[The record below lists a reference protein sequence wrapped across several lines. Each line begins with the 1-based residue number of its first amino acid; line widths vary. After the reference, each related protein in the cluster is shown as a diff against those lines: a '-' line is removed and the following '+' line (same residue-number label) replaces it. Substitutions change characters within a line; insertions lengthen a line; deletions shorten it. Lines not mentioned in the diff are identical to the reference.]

1 MSAVHCCSALPSG
14 PVPYENGW
22 AWQQVLLNRR
32 MDCLRR
38 RKQHSSMEV
47 GGEYRN
53 VDVRHND
60 DVDDRDW
67 VLLFEHQPVYTLGR
81 GSTVDHLTFLHSE
94 NPWNIP
100 TLEDCRRRLD
110 QKYRGVD
117 ASRLHIDRSINDG
130 NCRTER
136 MSVEEEVNLVLSSHR
151 NHTLSYPPVLA
162 PNGAPVHR
170 VERGGEVTFHGP
182 GQLVIYPL
190 LNLDNS
196 NSKNN
201 TTYKKDLHWYLR
213 SMEEVVIR
221 TLLRY
226 DIQGDRDPA
235 GTGVWVDGGQRKIAA
250 IGVSSSRWITTHG
263 VALNVDVDL
272 RYFDNDIVTPCG
284 IENRGVTSIARE
296 LWGECYGDGGDL
308 VRRPTVEELGQ
319 VALECFG
326 EVFGVD
332 LICGGEIIQER

>member
-1 MSAVHCCSALPSG
+1 MA
-14 PVPYENGW
+14 
-22 AWQQVLLNRR
+22 
-32 MDCLRR
+32 
-38 RKQHSSMEV
+38 
-47 GGEYRN
+47 GECRVMN
-53 VDVRHND
+53 DVKIND
-60 DVDDRDW
+60 GDDDKDW
-67 VLLFEHQPVYTLGR
+67 VLLFEHKPTYTLGR
-81 GSTVDHLTFLHSE
+81 GSTVDHLTFLHCD
-94 NPWNIP
+94 NPWNIT
-100 TLEDCRRRLD
+100 TLDDDRRRLD

-117 ASRLHIDRSINDG
+117 ASRLHIDRPSSSDD
-130 NCRTER
+130 ER
-136 MSVEEEVNLVLSSHR
+136 IMSVVEEVNHILTIHR
-151 NHTLSYPPVLA
+151 NRTLSHPPVLA

-201 TTYKKDLHWYLR
+201 TTYEYKKDLHWYLR

-226 DIQGDRDPA
+226 DIQGERDPA
-235 GTGVWVDGGQRKIAA
+235 GTGVWVDGGQRKISA

-284 IENRGVTSIARE
+284 IEDRGVTSIARE
-296 LWGECYGDGGDL
+296 LWGERYGGCGGGGEL
-308 VRRPTVEELGQ
+308 SRRPTVEEVGQ
-319 VALECFG
+319 VAMESFG
-326 EVFGVD
+326 EVFGIDV
-332 LICGGEIIQER
+332 IYGGEIQ